1 MQNEDDDTWSLG
13 SARVVRDPSPV
24 VAKPR
29 KLKKVPE
36 NASSM
41 HPAMLLTVLRP
52 HATYRELNT
61 EVSRAR
67 SSAVERVRILFLLF
81 DRLFVLLYLAGR
93 KAA

>member
-1 MQNEDDDTWSLG
+1 MQNEDDDTWSQG

-67 SSAVERVRILFLLF
+67 SSAVERPPILFLLF
-81 DRLFVLLYLAGR
+81 DRLLL
-93 KAA
+93 